1 MTRVNI
7 KWTEEND
14 RAFSAMWNLGLSIE
28 TIQQRFKIGQASV
41 DKHRWRL
48 GLPLRS
54 KSFDWSEENV
64 ERVRTLWLQGK
75 SASEIAKIIGG
86 GLTRNSVIGKCHRLG
101 LTKAARPVSAPP
113 LRTGKLRTRIFK
125 APRPLPVD
133 HKPRAAK
140 PPLAAAERSWQ
151 TPVFTPTI
159 QREQRAHGQTALQFV
174 EGGAG
179 VESPNAR
186 PFLEAT
192 RGCKWPIGPAGATL
206 YCCNPLAGGAGIG
219 RAYCPGHAAV
229 AVDAKQPASSRVG
242 SAAHLARFDRME
254 PSRPVPA
261 NNNGSAWDAG
271 RRAA

>member
-1 MTRVNI
+1 MGT
-7 KWTEEND
+7 WSTE
-14 RAFSAMWNLGLSIE
+14 RLE
-28 TIQQRFKIGQASV
+28 TAK
-41 DKHRWRL
+41 RL
-48 GLPLRS
+48 YI
-54 KSFDWSEENV
+54 V
-64 ERVRTLWLQGK
+64 EGK
-75 SASEIAKIIGG
+75 SAAETARIMGL
-86 GLTRNSVIGKCHRLG
+86 GLTRNAIIGISNRQGWLKAHRLPAS
-101 LTKAARPVSAPP
+101 KPARAP
-113 LRTGKLRTRIFK
+113 RYVK

-151 TPVFTPTI
+151 TPVSTPTI

-186 PFLEAT
+186 PFLEAA

-219 RAYCPGHAAV
+219 RAYCLGHAAV
-229 AVDAKQPASSRVG
+229 AVDAKQPASIRVG